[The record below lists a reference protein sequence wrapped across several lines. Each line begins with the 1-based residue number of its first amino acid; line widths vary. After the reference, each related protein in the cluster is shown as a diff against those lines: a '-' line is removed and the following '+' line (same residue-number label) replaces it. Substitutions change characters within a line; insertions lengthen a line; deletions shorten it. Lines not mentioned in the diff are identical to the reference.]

1 MYATPVMLGPVGPD
15 PLEHPVDMYSSL
27 GVVFMPV
34 DIRGHHLDTIRTVL
48 IQSL

>member
-1 MYATPVMLGPVGPD
+1 MMLGPVGPD
-15 PLEHPVDMYSSL
+15 PLEHPVGMYSGP

-34 DIRGHHLDTIRTVL
+34 DIRGHHLDTIRAVL